1 MMKIFSYILI
11 AFIGLS
17 LPAWA
22 QSSGL
27 DRYFEEFQD
36 DERFTQITVS
46 SKMFNLFVNFEMDD
60 PDEQELVEAI
70 SKLKGLKSL
79 VGLEVNEAAELYKQV
94 VERPAGEMDE
104 LMSVKDGSG
113 QFRFFITET
122 AGTVSELLMIG
133 YDTSKI
139 FMISLVGDMNLRQI
153 AALSQ
158 KMNINGFEHFKNIDK
173 DE

>member
-1 MMKIFSYILI
+1 MKIFSTLLI
-11 AFIGLS
+11 AFIGIQFTGL
-17 LPAWA
+17 A

-27 DRYFEEFQD
+27 DRYFEEFKE

-46 SKMFNLFVNFEMDD
+46 SKMFNLFVNFELDD
-60 PDEQELVEAI
+60 PNEQELVEAI

-79 VGLEVNEAAELYKQV
+79 VGIEVAEAAEIYNRAIK
-94 VERPAGEMDE
+94 RPEGEMDE

-113 QFRFFITET
+113 HFKFFITESS
-122 AGTVSELLMIG
+122 GTVSELLMIG

-173 DE
+173 NE